1 MGHAQKTSSAI
12 RRLGSL
18 SLIAAFLVL
27 GFCPLRNVL
36 CKLAQPEPVRK
47 AQPAPDYAKITSGK
61 ECEIGLSRTAAS
73 AHPSWAL
80 TAAFTLSFAA
90 QLSGWRRLV
99 LSASGASHTQSLPI
113 YLLNCVLLI

>member
-47 AQPAPDYAKITSGK
+47 AQQASDYVKITSGK
-61 ECEIGLSRTAAS
+61 ECEIDSRIRASVMGFNSRFYLELCSAIVRLETPRFICARSFPYTFPPDLS
-73 AHPSWAL
+73 P
-80 TAAFTLSFAA
+80 
-90 QLSGWRRLV
+90 
-99 LSASGASHTQSLPI
+99 
-113 YLLNCVLLI
+113 